1 LGWALFDCHSP
12 LFSRAS
18 KCSGK
23 PISGEKKKHTQII
36 TTDYP
41 ISDIYDV
48 AFETNSKVK
57 KINIIIM
64 TKYGKKNHFISSK
77 VILFRCRI

>member
-1 LGWALFDCHSP
+1 VSVWAGPCSTAIPHSSVGP
-12 LFSRAS
+12 QNAVANQFLER
-18 KCSGK
+18 
-23 PISGEKKKHTQII
+23 KKHTQII

-64 TKYGKKNHFISSK
+64 TKYGKKKSLH
-77 VILFRCRI
+77 